1 MAFFYRT
8 NLHQNPFISSLHLLI
23 VSLYNTL
30 LIAAIII
37 LVAFLPSIIYMKVF
51 RNTEIFNREPWG
63 NMFKAFFW
71 GAFIAI
77 IIGVILSFVLILII
91 GIGIRRPYEW
101 FMSDSTYG
109 ALIAAC
115 VVAPLAE
122 EFAKGLGVFMRWK
135 NLTELENGFIYGA
148 AVGLGFAATEN
159 LLYESAALFSA
170 GIAAYILTA
179 IMRSTLSAVLHGSS
193 TSVMGYGIARKRLLG
208 KSAVP
213 YYFLAVL
220 MHGFFNFTLTV
231 SILFSGDMQ
240 VVVGTVGFFLV
251 IIYVSI
257 TYHTVK
263 RKIRELDRR
272 YLYPYGNIAPP
283 PPQQNPGF
291 RYR

>member
-1 MAFFYRT
+1 M
-8 NLHQNPFISSLHLLI
+8 
-23 VSLYNTL
+23 SLYNTL
-30 LIAAIII
+30 LFAAIIV
-37 LVAFLPSIIYMKVF
+37 LVAFLPSIIYMKIF

-63 NMFKAFFW
+63 NLFNAFFW

-77 IIGVILSFVLILII
+77 VIGVILSVVII
-91 GIGIRRPYEW
+91 KVIDMGLHREYEW
-101 FMSDSTYG
+101 FNSGSTYG
-109 ALIAAC
+109 VLIAAC

-159 LLYESAALFSA
+159 LLYEYSALATA
-170 GIAAYILTA
+170 GLAAYILTA

-208 KSAVP
+208 KSVVP

-231 SILFSGDMQ
+231 SIFFSGNMQ
-240 VVVGTVGFFLV
+240 VVVGMVGLFLV
-251 IIYVSI
+251 IIYISV

-272 YLYPYGNIAPP
+272 YVSSPYISG
-283 PPQQNPGF
+283 PGF

>member
-1 MAFFYRT
+1 M
-8 NLHQNPFISSLHLLI
+8 
-23 VSLYNTL
+23 
-30 LIAAIII
+30 LIATVLI

-51 RNTEIFNREPWG
+51 RNTEIFNREPWW

-77 IIGVILSFVLILII
+77 IIGVILSGVLILII
-91 GIGIRRPYEW
+91 GIGIQRPYEW

-109 ALIAAC
+109 ALVLAC
-115 VVAPLAE
+115 VIAPLAE

-148 AVGLGFAATEN
+148 AVGVGFAATEN

-170 GIAAYILTA
+170 GIAAYVLTA

-193 TSVMGYGIARKRLLG
+193 TSFMGYGIARKRLLG
-208 KSAVP
+208 KSVIP

-220 MHGFFNFTLTV
+220 MHGFFNFALTASV
-231 SILFSGDMQ
+231 LFSGDMQ
-240 VVVGTVGFFLV
+240 IIVALVGFLV
-251 IIYVSI
+251 VIVYVRV
-257 TYHTVK
+257 TYTTVK

-272 YLYPYGNIAPP
+272 YLYPYGSIAPP
-283 PPQQNPGF
+283 PPPQNPGF

>member
-1 MAFFYRT
+1 M
-8 NLHQNPFISSLHLLI
+8 
-23 VSLYNTL
+23 SLYNTL
-30 LIAAIII
+30 LFAAILV

-63 NMFKAFFW
+63 NLFKAFFW
-71 GAFIAI
+71 GAFIAV
-77 IIGVILSFVLILII
+77 IIGALLSLVLIEII
-91 GIGIRRPYEW
+91 GTGLQRQYEW
-101 FMSDSTYG
+101 FSSDSTYG
-109 ALIAAC
+109 VLIAAC

-159 LLYESAALFSA
+159 LLYEYSALATA
-170 GIAAYILTA
+170 GLAAYILTA

-208 KSAVP
+208 KSVVP

-220 MHGFFNFTLTV
+220 MHGFFNFALTV
-231 SILFSGDMQ
+231 SILFSGNMQ
-240 VVVGTVGFFLV
+240 VVVGMVGLLLV
-251 IIYVSI
+251 IIYVSV

-272 YLYPYGNIAPP
+272 YVPPYTPG
-283 PPQQNPGF
+283 PGF
-291 RYR
+291 RYQ